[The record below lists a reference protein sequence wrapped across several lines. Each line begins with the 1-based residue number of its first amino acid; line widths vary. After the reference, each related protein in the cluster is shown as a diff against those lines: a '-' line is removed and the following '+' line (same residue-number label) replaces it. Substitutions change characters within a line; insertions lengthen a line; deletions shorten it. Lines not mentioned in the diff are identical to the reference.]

1 MSDLSI
7 DIIPRFVDQLVSTI
21 LDELGRDGV
30 RAVFAG
36 GSVARGEIS
45 YCAADSG
52 VDIYSDVD
60 LYVVVGDGVD
70 LEDARRRARDVTTG
84 VPLVGDGYR
93 FYRQPDIGVYTFE
106 DLAAQPARP
115 GTVGLDEHHLILHGD
130 PDVPI
135 QAAARIGNNI
145 AVEESLYLLENRLIE
160 LAVLQSRLRRL
171 LRDVSPD
178 NQRNELTS
186 GYYAFTVCKTGVDV
200 ASAALIAHGDYV
212 ASRKDRLRRLAAMG
226 TGSGSAW
233 AEVRFDAVTR
243 CGDAL
248 DRLPSSD
255 WAQGFASDAMAAE
268 VVSLALAV
276 WRRIASGLFDVE
288 ADDWSAM
295 VLKRCHTGEYIGNFR
310 QFRAMTAR
318 CGFKRRGALAA
329 GVHLSRY
336 SPIDALRLSAILEYL
351 HRDEGLRPQMTA
363 LSQTLGPFL
372 ERLTAGCGF
381 SEGSLEERAYAMYR
395 ATQ

>member
-1 MSDLSI
+1 MSDPSI

-45 YCAADSG
+45 YCAADNG

-84 VPLVGDGYR
+84 VALVGDGYR

-115 GTVGLDEHHLILHGD
+115 GTVGLDAHHLILHGD

-160 LAVLQSRLRRL
+160 LAVLQSRLCRL
-171 LRDVSPD
+171 PRDVSPE

-186 GYYAFTVCKTGVDV
+186 GYYAFTVCKTGMDV

-212 ASRKDRLRRLAAMG
+212 AGRTDRLRRLAAMG
-226 TGSGSAW
+226 TDPGSSW
-233 AEVRFDAVTR
+233 AEERFDAVTR

-248 DRLPSSD
+248 DRLPSRD
-255 WAQGFASDAMAAE
+255 WAQGVASDAMAAE

-288 ADDWSAM
+288 ADDWNAM

-310 QFRAMTAR
+310 QFRAMAVR

-336 SPIDALRLSAILEYL
+336 SPIDALRMSAFLDYL
-351 HRDEGLRPQMTA
+351 QRDAELRPHVTS

-372 ERLTAGCGF
+372 DRLTAVCGF

>member
-1 MSDLSI
+1 MSDPSI

-45 YCAADSG
+45 YCAADNG

-84 VPLVGDGYR
+84 VALVGDGYR

-115 GTVGLDEHHLILHGD
+115 GTVGLDAHHLILHGD

-160 LAVLQSRLRRL
+160 LAVLQSRLCRL
-171 LRDVSPD
+171 PRDVSPE

-186 GYYAFTVCKTGVDV
+186 GYYAFTVCKTGMDV

-212 ASRKDRLRRLAAMG
+212 AGRTDRLRRLAAMG
-226 TGSGSAW
+226 TDPGSSW
-233 AEVRFDAVTR
+233 AEERFDAVTR

-248 DRLPSSD
+248 DRLPSRD
-255 WAQGFASDAMAAE
+255 WAQGVASDAMAAE

-310 QFRAMTAR
+310 QFRAMAVR

-336 SPIDALRLSAILEYL
+336 SPIDALRMSAFLDYL
-351 HRDEGLRPQMTA
+351 QRDAELRPHVTS

-372 ERLTAGCGF
+372 DRLTAVCGF